1 MPKLKFSCIPL
12 APIIEKHMTLD
23 KTFLRRSGNPDVY
36 SVKEDDTLLIQAIE
50 KAKHTLKYFKYSL
63 ENPKPQQTYFSIKT
77 KLTEGNH
84 VEHIWLDAAEISEKI
99 VYGVVNNVPA
109 NLKNIELGTKIGVS
123 EDDITDWLIIENN
136 RLIGGYTIRAIR
148 DKMSRAHR
156 ELFES
161 TINFKIDHG
170 VDYFEATNTTP
181 EGAVILLENA
191 YDSRELQ
198 SVYDLID
205 FEYEASSILRR
216 TMPEFDGNTELVQQ
230 FIELLKVSLEKEL
243 IEKKWPTFKSVERA
257 FIKRE
262 IISNEILILTEYL
275 SLNGSPYTT
284 NKLYV
289 KIRPD
294 NTYIVAGNAK

>member
-1 MPKLKFSCIPL
+1 
-12 APIIEKHMTLD
+12 MTLD

-243 IEKKWPTFKSVERA
+243 IEKKWPTFKNVERA
-257 FIKRE
+257 FIKKE

>member
-1 MPKLKFSCIPL
+1 
-12 APIIEKHMTLD
+12 MTLD

-170 VDYFEATNTTP
+170 VDYFEATNATP

-243 IEKKWPTFKSVERA
+243 IEKKWPTFKNVERA
-257 FIKRE
+257 FIKKE